1 MRYLTKNFVM
11 PGFDYRDV
19 VGTNPW
25 MGEVDNVWNRLSRA
39 TQEAKAE
46 TRHPVNNPHPTFPL
60 EGEGDTGI
68 RRNDDAFK
76 I

>member
-1 MRYLTKNFVM
+1 MLYVTKHFVM
-11 PGFDYRDV
+11 PCFDYRDV
-19 VGTNPW
+19 VG
-25 MGEVDNVWNRLSRA
+25 RA